1 MSNYSVKES
10 ESNFEL
16 ISGIGENDSRVI
28 DDIEVKL
35 SLNLLRAIKK
45 RMHRSNMSTQ
55 F

>member
-10 ESNFEL
+10 EDNFEL
-16 ISGIGENDSRVI
+16 ISKGGGNNSRVV

-45 RMHRSNMSTQ
+45 RMHRSSMSTQ